1 MMTDYI
7 YTVFIIAMD
16 IYCCILLFQS
26 FAEKRD
32 TKNKL
37 VPFVEVCI
45 LAVLYLV
52 ISFALRDYIHLKFM
66 AFIVATSIMMTLMFQ
81 IRYLKALG
89 LSIFFC
95 SIDTMADYAAVVIF
109 GKAYFWILGRAFE
122 WSDMFPLCILSLIS
136 KMALFGVVLSV
147 KKIFGRKSPE
157 ILTGR
162 EWWVLFFIS
171 LITVFS
177 LAAMVAKTNL
187 FQNTNQDSTFLLIAM
202 GLLLINFIIYYLVN
216 EIAERGAKIR
226 EDALFRERVRNETAM
241 YRSISENLEKQR
253 RRTHEYKNQ
262 LACISALA
270 AKGQY
275 KELDEYIGK
284 IDDAL
289 QHSMDAIDTNNV
301 IVNAILNTKYRE
313 AVSRGIVFV
322 LKVNDLSGLAIRDE
336 DIVVI
341 LSNLLNNA
349 LEACEHCGEKVIRL
363 KFVLEEGQTV
373 VSVKNSIGTEL
384 AVEKGRLL
392 TTKAD
397 SADEHGMGIKNVVE
411 AVERYGG
418 RYVIDYD
425 KGFFQFTILLPNG
438 LTGK

>member
-7 YTVFIIAMD
+7 HTVFIIAMD
-16 IYCCILLFQS
+16 IYCCILLFRS

-32 TKNKL
+32 VKNKF
-37 VPFVEVCI
+37 VPFAEVCI
-45 LAVLYLV
+45 LAVLYLML
-52 ISFALRDYIHLKFM
+52 SFALQDYIYFRFM
-66 AFIVATSIMMTLMFQ
+66 AVIVATSIMMALMFRV
-81 IRYLKALG
+81 RYLKALG

-95 SIDTMADYAAVVIF
+95 SIDAMAEYAAAVIF
-109 GKAYFWILGRAFE
+109 GKIYFQILGRAFDA
-122 WSDMFPLCILSLIS
+122 SDMFLVCILSLIS
-136 KMALFGVVLSV
+136 KMVLLGIVLSV
-147 KKIFGRKSPE
+147 KKIFGRKSPDL
-157 ILTGR
+157 LTGR
-162 EWWVLFFIS
+162 EWRVLFSIS

-177 LAAMVAKTNL
+177 LAAMVAKTDL
-187 FQNTNQDSTFLLIAM
+187 FQNTNQDNTFLLIAM

-216 EIAERGAKIR
+216 EIAEREAKIR
-226 EDALFRERVRNETAM
+226 EDALFRERVKNETAM

-289 QHSMDAIDTNNV
+289 RHSMDAIDTNNV

-322 LKVNDLSGLAIRDE
+322 LKVNDLSGLDISDE
-336 DIVVI
+336 DVVVI

-363 KFVLEEGQTV
+363 KFVLEEGQVV
-373 VSVKNSIGTEL
+373 VSVKNSIGTEP
-384 AVEKGRLL
+384 AVEKGKLL
-392 TTKAD
+392 TTKAEN
-397 SADEHGMGIKNVVE
+397 AGEHGMGIKNIVE

>member
-1 MMTDYI
+1 MEDYI

-16 IYCCILLFQS
+16 IYCCVLLLQS
-26 FAEKRD
+26 FTEKRGG
-32 TKNKL
+32 KNKL
-37 VPFVEVCI
+37 VPFAEVCI

-52 ISFALRDYIHLKFM
+52 ISFAFRDYIHLKFM
-66 AFIVATSIMMTLMFQ
+66 AVIVATSVIMTLMFQ

-89 LSIFFC
+89 LSIFFS
-95 SIDTMADYAAVVIF
+95 SIDVMAEYTVVVIF
-109 GKAYFWILGRAFE
+109 GKIYFQILGWASE
-122 WSDMFPLCILSLIS
+122 WPDMFPLCILSLVS

-157 ILTGR
+157 LLTGR
-162 EWWVLFFIS
+162 EWRVLFSIS

-177 LAAMVAKTNL
+177 LAAMVAKTDL
-187 FQNTNQDSTFLLIAM
+187 FQNTNQDSTFLFIAM
-202 GLLLINFIIYYLVN
+202 GLLLINFTIYYLVN
-216 EIAERGAKIR
+216 EIAEREAKIR
-226 EDALFRERVRNETAM
+226 KDALFRERVKNETTM

-289 QHSMDAIDTNNV
+289 RHSMDAVDTNNV

-313 AVSRGIVFV
+313 AVGRGIVFI
-322 LKVNDLSGLAIRDE
+322 LKVNDLSRLAVSDE
-336 DIVVI
+336 DVVVI

-349 LEACEHCGEKVIRL
+349 LEACEHCREKVIRL
-363 KFVLEEGQTV
+363 KFVLEEGQAV
-373 VSVKNSIGTEL
+373 ISVKNSIGTEL
-384 AVEKGRLL
+384 AVEKGKLL

-397 SADEHGMGIKNVVE
+397 NADEHGMGIKNVTE

-425 KGFFQFTILLPNG
+425 KGFFQFTVLLPNG
-438 LTGK
+438 LIGK